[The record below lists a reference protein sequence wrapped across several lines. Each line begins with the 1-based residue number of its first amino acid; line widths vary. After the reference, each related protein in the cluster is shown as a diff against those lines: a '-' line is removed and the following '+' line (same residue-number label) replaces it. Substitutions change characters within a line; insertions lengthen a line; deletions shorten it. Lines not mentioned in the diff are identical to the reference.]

1 MPTYTA
7 ADADLAIITAKRI
20 AVIGYGNQ
28 GEAHALNLRD
38 SGVTNVVIGAREG
51 SASGEK
57 APASGFPVTNNA
69 EAVRDADVVVLGAPD
84 EKLPEIYA
92 GDLVP
97 NMKRGAALLFIH
109 GFALHF
115 GFIQPRDD
123 LDVIMVAPAGP
134 GSALRANYLSG
145 DGYIGLI
152 AIHRDIS
159 GNAKPLALSYGA
171 AIGVGAGMIETT
183 FREETETDLFG
194 EQTVLCGGASELTR
208 AAFDT
213 LVNAGYAPELAYFEC
228 LHQLKLLVDLMHT
241 RGPAG
246 MYRAI
251 SNTAEYGAY
260 LTGPRVIDAHV
271 REQMKAVLVDIQSGQ
286 FARDWMKEN
295 ATGLKDFTAMRERAA
310 AHPIEAVGRRL
321 RALMPWLSRNSAKP
335 QNALP
340 PSGGEGE
347 GEGDD
352 GRKASATESLRRLEE
367 KWSKRQPYKG
377 KISPTEMLR
386 RIRDAQDE

>member
-1 MPTYTA
+1 MKTYTA
-7 ADADLAIITAKRI
+7 ADAEFTIICSKRV

-38 SGVTNVVIGAREG
+38 SGVADVMIGAHEG

-57 APASGFPVTNNA
+57 ARAAGFPVLSNA
-69 EAVRDADVVVLGAPD
+69 QAVREADVVVLGAPD

-92 GDLVP
+92 RDLAP
-97 NMKRGAALLFIH
+97 NMKPGAALLFIH

-115 GFIQPRDD
+115 GFIRPRDD
-123 LDVIMVAPAGP
+123 LDVVMVAPAGP

-152 AIHRDIS
+152 AIHRDVS
-159 GNAKPLALSYGA
+159 GHAKPLALSYGA
-171 AIGVGAGMIETT
+171 AIGVGAAMIETT

-194 EQTVLCGGASELTR
+194 EQTVLCGGSAELVR

-228 LHQLKLLVDLMHT
+228 LHQLKLLVDLMHV

-246 MYRAI
+246 MYKAI

-260 LTGPRVIDAHV
+260 RTGPRVIDEHA
-271 REQMKAVLVDIQSGQ
+271 RAQMQNVLADIQSGK
-286 FARDWMKEN
+286 FARDWMAEN
-295 ATGLKDFTAMRERAA
+295 ASGLKQMSALRERAA
-310 AHPIEAVGRRL
+310 AHPIESVGERL
-321 RALMPWLSRNSAKP
+321 RALMPWL
-335 QNALP
+335 
-340 PSGGEGE
+340 
-347 GEGDD
+347 
-352 GRKASATESLRRLEE
+352 RKGHI
-367 KWSKRQPYKG
+367 P
-377 KISPTEMLR
+377 
-386 RIRDAQDE
+386 